1 MKKIINS
8 IILTF
13 IILTNFLCHAQVD
26 LDSLRK
32 VWNDKS
38 APETTRALALFDLT
52 WYGYMYSQPD
62 SALFFAQMM
71 YDFAS
76 KRGLK
81 KEMAMAKSAQGIAAH
96 VKSNYTQAIDYHQKS
111 FSLYEEISDSI
122 GMAGC
127 LNNIGIIYREKGYSI
142 KALNN
147 YERILKIIE
156 ELPNQHSMPHV
167 YLNIGVIYHTRGDY
181 SKAMDIIKSFIISRK
196 NCQTQEKWL
205 VPL

>member
-8 IILTF
+8 KISLLLILTTM
-13 IILTNFLCHAQVD
+13 IGQAQVD

-52 WYGYMYSQPD
+52 WDGYMYSQPD

-127 LNNIGIIYREKGYSI
+127 LNNIGIIYREK
-142 KALNN
+142 ATL
-147 YERILKIIE
+147 LK
-156 ELPNQHSMPHV
+156 H
-167 YLNIGVIYHTRGDY
+167 
-181 SKAMDIIKSFIISRK
+181 
-196 NCQTQEKWL
+196 
-205 VPL
+205 